1 MPAAGIKRMKR
12 MSGEAKPRKRPPSR
26 YYLSNQPM
34 EARHQSE
41 DPCAAGSTRER
52 GFREGAMVLGD
63 TCLFVKNW
71 TFLLGYQWRRDKR
84 PRFVNDKILSSNE
97 RIDTIIVSF
106 FFFQIKFYTNVK
118 QFFYYCIINT
128 TLVIWYFIFYLHF
141 LRYKVTIFVKRRRVW

>member
-1 MPAAGIKRMKR
+1 

-106 FFFQIKFYTNVK
+106 FFSNKVLHKRQTVFLLLHNKHDTWN
-118 QFFYYCIINT
+118 
-128 TLVIWYFIFYLHF
+128 LIFHF
-141 LRYKVTIFVKRRRVW
+141 LFVLSSVQSYNFC

>member
-106 FFFQIKFYTNVK
+106 FFFSNKVLHKRQTVFLLLHNKHDTCN
-118 QFFYYCIINT
+118 
-128 TLVIWYFIFYLHF
+128 LIFHF
-141 LRYKVTIFVKRRRVW
+141 LFILSSIQSYNFC

>member
-106 FFFQIKFYTNVK
+106 FFSNKVLYKRQTVFLLLHNKHDTWN
-118 QFFYYCIINT
+118 
-128 TLVIWYFIFYLHF
+128 LIFHF
-141 LRYKVTIFVKRRRVW
+141 LFILSSVQSYNFC

>member
-97 RIDTIIVSF
+97 RINTIIVSF
-106 FFFQIKFYTNVK
+106 FFSNKVLYKRQTVFLLLHNKHDTWN
-118 QFFYYCIINT
+118 
-128 TLVIWYFIFYLHF
+128 LIFHF
-141 LRYKVTIFVKRRRVW
+141 LFILSSVQSYNFC

>member
-106 FFFQIKFYTNVK
+106 FFFSNKVLHKRQTVFLLLHNKHDTWN
-118 QFFYYCIINT
+118 
-128 TLVIWYFIFYLHF
+128 LIFHF
-141 LRYKVTIFVKRRRVW
+141 LFVLSSIQSYNFC

>member
-106 FFFQIKFYTNVK
+106 FFSNKVLYKRQTVFLLLHNKHDTWN
-118 QFFYYCIINT
+118 
-128 TLVIWYFIFYLHF
+128 LIFHF
-141 LRYKVTIFVKRRRVW
+141 LFVLSSVQSYNFC

>member
-106 FFFQIKFYTNVK
+106 FFFSNKVLYKRQTVFLLLHNKHDTWN
-118 QFFYYCIINT
+118 
-128 TLVIWYFIFYLHF
+128 LIFHF
-141 LRYKVTIFVKRRRVW
+141 LFVLSSVQSYNFC

>member
-106 FFFQIKFYTNVK
+106 FFSNKVLYKRQTVFLLLHNKHDTWN
-118 QFFYYCIINT
+118 
-128 TLVIWYFIFYLHF
+128 LIFHF
-141 LRYKVTIFVKRRRVW
+141 LFALSSVQSYNFC

>member
-52 GFREGAMVLGD
+52 GFRERAMVLGD

-84 PRFVNDKILSSNE
+84 TRFVNDKILLSN
-97 RIDTIIVSF
+97 DKCVNII
-106 FFFQIKFYTNVK
+106 
-118 QFFYYCIINT
+118 
-128 TLVIWYFIFYLHF
+128 L
-141 LRYKVTIFVKRRRVW
+141 

>member
-84 PRFVNDKILSSNE
+84 TRFVNDKILLSN
-97 RIDTIIVSF
+97 DKCVNIILYNHYCILLF
-106 FFFQIKFYTNVK
+106 IQIKFYYKHQRV
-118 QFFYYCIINT
+118 FFII
-128 TLVIWYFIFYLHF
+128 V
-141 LRYKVTIFVKRRRVW
+141 

>member
-106 FFFQIKFYTNVK
+106 FFFSNKVLHKRQTVFLLLHNKHDTWN
-118 QFFYYCIINT
+118 
-128 TLVIWYFIFYLHF
+128 LIFHF
-141 LRYKVTIFVKRRRVW
+141 LFVLSSVQSYNFC

>member
-1 MPAAGIKRMKR
+1 
-12 MSGEAKPRKRPPSR
+12 
-26 YYLSNQPM
+26 
-34 EARHQSE
+34 
-41 DPCAAGSTRER
+41 
-52 GFREGAMVLGD
+52 MVLGD

-128 TLVIWYFIFYLHF
+128 TLVI
-141 LRYKVTIFVKRRRVW
+141 

>member
-84 PRFVNDKILSSNE
+84 TRFVNDKILLSN
-97 RIDTIIVSF
+97 DKCVNII
-106 FFFQIKFYTNVK
+106 
-118 QFFYYCIINT
+118 
-128 TLVIWYFIFYLHF
+128 L
-141 LRYKVTIFVKRRRVW
+141 

>member
-106 FFFQIKFYTNVK
+106 FFSNKVLYKRQTVFLLLHNKHDTWN
-118 QFFYYCIINT
+118 
-128 TLVIWYFIFYLHF
+128 LIFHF
-141 LRYKVTIFVKRRRVW
+141 LFILFSVQSYNFC